1 MILHHRVTPKC
12 VVKVVCVSLHSIIF
26 PLSLLTVTGPMA
38 SPEWDVKLWPVR
50 AARAEERR
58 ELPGARPG
66 QPCSLLT
73 GLSSALSRL
82 VTCALTTI
90 SMHQALCSFK
100 FSSNILI
107 ANIHWFFTC
116 CANTLYFIFTHI
128 VYLTKINCQI
138 TWIDSVDICF
148 PGWSLSIRFTCQP
161 FVHNLGIEQKQAP
174 AAWAVCL
181 AVCGSVTISVLTP
194 RVWHQAGFHNHL
206 LPIWNA
212 FLSRS

>member
-1 MILHHRVTPKC
+1 MILHHRVTSKC

-26 PLSLLTVTGPMA
+26 PFILADCDGPHGEPRVRCEAVT
-38 SPEWDVKLWPVR
+38 SQSCQ
-50 AARAEERR
+50 ERR

-90 SMHQALCSFK
+90 SMHQSLCSFK

-107 ANIHWFFTC
+107 ANIHWFFTW

-212 FLSRS
+212 FLSRN